1 MISIDII
8 SDTVCPWCFIGKK
21 RLEKAIKKSNNL
33 NFSINWHSFQLNP
46 EMPTQGMDRKVYL
59 LKKFGSTRKADE
71 LYSNIKKSGISS
83 GINFAFEKINKM
95 PNSFNS
101 HLLIEFAKKFN
112 LQNIVVEELF
122 KAYFLLGK
130 NIGDSSI
137 LSDIATNSGIKNF
150 IYEDLLVRK
159 DLIQNIKNN
168 DLYNKKTGISGVPF
182 YIFNKSIAVSGA
194 QESEV
199 FEKVF
204 ATCMIEKDISN

>member
-46 EMPTQGMDRKVYL
+46 EMPIQGMDRKVYL
-59 LKKFGSTRKADE
+59 LKKFGSSNKADK
-71 LYSNIKKSGISS
+71 LYSQIKKSGISS
-83 GINFAFEKINKM
+83 GINFAFEKIIKM

-101 HLLIEFAKKFN
+101 HLLIELAKEKK
-112 LQNIVVEELF
+112 LQNVVVEELF

-130 NIGDSSI
+130 NIGDSAI
-137 LSDIATNSGIKNF
+137 LSDIAINSGIEDF
-150 IYEDLLVRK
+150 IYEDLLSRK
-159 DLIQNIKNN
+159 DLVQNIKNN
-168 DLYNKKTGISGVPF
+168 DLNNKNIGISGVPF
-182 YIFNKSIAVSGA
+182 YIFNKSMAVSGA
-194 QESEV
+194 QEIKV

-204 ATCMIEKDISN
+204 ETCMIEKDISN

>member
-59 LKKFGSTRKADE
+59 LKKFGSTSKADE

-101 HLLIEFAKKFN
+101 HLLIELAKKFN

-150 IYEDLLVRK
+150 IYEDLLVSK
-159 DLIQNIKNN
+159 DLIQSIKNN

>member
-1 MISIDII
+1 
-8 SDTVCPWCFIGKK
+8 
-21 RLEKAIKKSNNL
+21 
-33 NFSINWHSFQLNP
+33 
-46 EMPTQGMDRKVYL
+46 MPTQGMDRKVYL
-59 LKKFGSTRKADE
+59 LKKFGSTSKADE

-83 GINFAFEKINKM
+83 GLNFAFEKINKM

-159 DLIQNIKNN
+159 DLIQSIK
-168 DLYNKKTGISGVPF
+168 K
-182 YIFNKSIAVSGA
+182 
-194 QESEV
+194 
-199 FEKVF
+199 
-204 ATCMIEKDISN
+204 

>member
-21 RLEKAIKKSNNL
+21 RLEKAIEKSNNL
-33 NFSINWHSFQLNP
+33 NFNINWHSFQLNP
-46 EMPTQGMDRKVYL
+46 EMPIQGMDRKIYL
-59 LKKFGSTRKADE
+59 LKKFGSSSKADD
-71 LYSNIKKSGISS
+71 LYSHIKESGISS
-83 GINFAFEKINKM
+83 GINFVFEKITKM

-101 HLLIEFAKKFN
+101 HLLIEFAKEKN
-112 LQNIVVEELF
+112 LQNIIVEELF

-137 LSDIATNSGIKNF
+137 LSDVAINSGIKNF
-150 IYEDLLVRK
+150 IYEDLLARK
-159 DLIQNIKNN
+159 DLVESIKNS
-168 DLYNKKTGISGVPF
+168 DLNNKNMGISGVPF
-182 YIFNKSIAVSGA
+182 FIFNKSIAVSGA

-204 ATCMIEKDISN
+204 ETCMIGKDIAN

>member
-21 RLEKAIKKSNNL
+21 RLEKAIEKSNTL

-46 EMPTQGMDRKVYL
+46 EMPIQGMDRKIYL
-59 LKKFGSTRKADE
+59 SKKFGSSSKADE
-71 LYSNIKKSGISS
+71 LYSQIKRSGITS
-83 GINFAFEKINKM
+83 GINFAFEKITKM

-101 HLLIEFAKKFN
+101 HLLIEFAKEKK

-122 KAYFLLGK
+122 KAYFLSGE

-137 LSDIATNSGIKNF
+137 LSNIAINSGIANF
-150 IYEDLLVRK
+150 RYEDLLARK
-159 DLIQNIKNN
+159 DLLESIKNN
-168 DLYNKKTGISGVPF
+168 DLNNKNIGITGVPF

-204 ATCMIEKDISN
+204 VNLNLLKNISN

>member
-59 LKKFGSTRKADE
+59 LKKFGSTSKADG

-159 DLIQNIKNN
+159 DLVQSIKNN

>member
-1 MISIDII
+1 
-8 SDTVCPWCFIGKK
+8 
-21 RLEKAIKKSNNL
+21 
-33 NFSINWHSFQLNP
+33 
-46 EMPTQGMDRKVYL
+46 
-59 LKKFGSTRKADE
+59 
-71 LYSNIKKSGISS
+71 
-83 GINFAFEKINKM
+83 M

-159 DLIQNIKNN
+159 DLIQGIKNN